1 MRLPA
6 YQRLI
11 LRLSYRSVA
20 SHCQLIAGSLPT
32 IIRASSCNRLAH
44 DSSRFTVVA
53 DFLRRVSGVSERVE
67 RRHLRWPGWGPTFL
81 GPYRPDVHQG
91 NIITKEMVEQLRQ
104 GMARE
109 QVRFLL
115 GTPLLTSEFHKDRWD
130 YAYYLNPRKGEVQ
143 NRRLTVYF
151 KDNKL
156 DSFRS
161 DEMPQ
166 EQMADVLI
174 LGPDA
179 RKKPRQAPRQAEKA
193 PDIMTPAPGREP
205 SN

>member
-1 MRLPA
+1 MA
-6 YQRLI
+6 E
-11 LRLSYRSVA
+11 
-20 SHCQLIAGSLPT
+20 
-32 IIRASSCNRLAH
+32 RASLLTQFARYHTS
-44 DSSRFTVVA
+44 
-53 DFLRRVSGVSERVE
+53 FLSGVVSDMTHRISLLLLTSCVA
-67 RRHLRWPGWGPTFL
+67 LTACQTISDVSSGISSGMSSVTGWAPTFL
-81 GPYRPDVHQG
+81 RPYRPDVHQG

-104 GMARE
+104 GMTRE
-109 QVRFLL
+109 QVRFML

-143 NRRLTVYF
+143 NRRLTVLF

-174 LGPDA
+174 LGPGA
-179 RKKPRQAPRQAEKA
+179 RKKPRQAPKQPEKA
-193 PDIMTPAPGREP
+193 PDIQTPAPGREL

>member
-1 MRLPA
+1 MSSVGSG
-6 YQRLI
+6 
-11 LRLSYRSVA
+11 LS
-20 SHCQLIAGSLPT
+20 
-32 IIRASSCNRLAH
+32 
-44 DSSRFTVVA
+44 
-53 DFLRRVSGVSERVE
+53 SGVSTVA
-67 RRHLRWPGWGPTFL
+67 GWAPSFL

-91 NIITKEMVEQLRQ
+91 NIITKEMVEQLRL

-130 YAYYLNPRKGEVQ
+130 YAYYLNPRKGPVQ
-143 NRRLTVYF
+143 NRRLTAYF

-156 DSFRS
+156 DRFNS
-161 DEMPQ
+161 DEMP
-166 EQMADVLI
+166 EEAMADVLI

-179 RKKPRQAPRQAEKA
+179 RKKPRQAPRQQEKA
-193 PDIMTPAPGREP
+193 PEIQTPAPGREP

>member
-1 MRLPA
+1 MRIRFPAALPLSC
-6 YQRLI
+6 RLI
-11 LRLSYRSVA
+11 CRLSYELPLAIASDMPSRTSLSLLISCVTLVACQSVSNVASSVA
-20 SHCQLIAGSLPT
+20 S
-32 IIRASSCNRLAH
+32 
-44 DSSRFTVVA
+44 
-53 DFLRRVSGVSERVE
+53 
-67 RRHLRWPGWGPTFL
+67 WGPTFL

-130 YAYYLNPRKGEVQ
+130 YAYYLNPRKGEIQ
-143 NRRLTVYF
+143 NRRLTIFF
-151 KDNKL
+151 KENKL

-166 EQMADVLI
+166 EQMADILI

-193 PDIMTPAPGREP
+193 PDIQTPAPGREP

>member
-1 MRLPA
+1 VIYCRLSS
-6 YQRLI
+6 QCIWRLI
-11 LRLSYRSVA
+11 GGSFARYHTSFLIGVVFNMTHRVSLFLLSSCVALSACQTMSSVGSSVA
-20 SHCQLIAGSLPT
+20 
-32 IIRASSCNRLAH
+32 
-44 DSSRFTVVA
+44 
-53 DFLRRVSGVSERVE
+53 
-67 RRHLRWPGWGPTFL
+67 GWGPTFL

-104 GMARE
+104 GMTRE
-109 QVRFLL
+109 QVRFML

-143 NRRLTVYF
+143 NRRLTVLF

-179 RKKPRQAPRQAEKA
+179 RKKPRQAPRQPEKA
-193 PDIMTPAPGREP
+193 PDIQTPAPGREP

>member
-1 MRLPA
+1 MPTLRIS
-6 YQRLI
+6 LI
-11 LRLSYRSVA
+11 FLTACYVLAGCQTMSSVGSGISSGASYV
-20 SHCQLIAGSLPT
+20 G
-32 IIRASSCNRLAH
+32 
-44 DSSRFTVVA
+44 
-53 DFLRRVSGVSERVE
+53 
-67 RRHLRWPGWGPTFL
+67 GWAPSFL

-104 GMARE
+104 GMTRE
-109 QVRFLL
+109 QVRFML

-130 YAYYLNPRKGEVQ
+130 YAYYLNPRKGLVQ

-161 DEMPQ
+161 DEMP
-166 EQMADVLI
+166 EEVMADVLI

-179 RKKPRQAPRQAEKA
+179 RKKPRQAPRQPEKA
-193 PDIMTPAPGREP
+193 PEIQTPAPGREP

>member
-1 MRLPA
+1 MSTA
-6 YQRLI
+6 
-11 LRLSYRSVA
+11 RLSLFIV
-20 SHCQLIAGSLPT
+20 I
-32 IIRASSCNRLAH
+32 ASSVLAGCQTM
-44 DSSRFTVVA
+44 SSVGSG
-53 DFLRRVSGVSERVE
+53 LSSGVSTVA
-67 RRHLRWPGWGPTFL
+67 GWAPSFL

-91 NIITKEMVEQLRQ
+91 NIITKEMVEQLRL

-130 YAYYLNPRKGEVQ
+130 YAYYLNPRKGPVQ

-151 KDNKL
+151 NDNKL
-156 DSFRS
+156 DRFNS
-161 DEMPQ
+161 DEMP
-166 EQMADVLI
+166 EEAMADVLI

-179 RKKPRQAPRQAEKA
+179 RKKPRQAPRQQEKA
-193 PDIMTPAPGREP
+193 PEIQTPAPGREP

>member
-1 MRLPA
+1 MT
-6 YQRLI
+6 
-11 LRLSYRSVA
+11 LSIQAAVHSSR
-20 SHCQLIAGSLPT
+20 GSLPAHLGAHLPD
-32 IIRASSCNRLAH
+32 IIRASAPTSVFNMPTLRISVIFLTACSVLTGCQTIGSGI
-44 DSSRFTVVA
+44 SSGASNV
-53 DFLRRVSGVSERVE
+53 G
-67 RRHLRWPGWGPTFL
+67 GWAPSFL

-104 GMARE
+104 GMTRE
-109 QVRFLL
+109 QVRFML
-115 GTPLLTSEFHKDRWD
+115 GTPLLTSEFHRDRWD
-130 YAYYLNPRKGEVQ
+130 YAYYLNPRKGPVQ

-161 DEMPQ
+161 DEMP
-166 EQMADVLI
+166 EEVMADVLI

-179 RKKPRQAPRQAEKA
+179 RKKPRQAPKQPEKA
-193 PDIMTPAPGREP
+193 PEIQTPAPGREP